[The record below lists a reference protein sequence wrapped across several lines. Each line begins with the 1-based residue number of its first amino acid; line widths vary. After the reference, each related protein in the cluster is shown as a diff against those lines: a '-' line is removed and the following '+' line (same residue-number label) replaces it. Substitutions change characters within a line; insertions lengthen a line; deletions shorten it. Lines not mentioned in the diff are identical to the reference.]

1 MARGHH
7 GRHQIAV
14 TQHIQ
19 VGACLEA
26 LARERIFHAP
36 DDGFAGLCPL
46 PGLLHQIIAE
56 FFVQAGIFQA
66 DGEMLRIEDPPGC
79 HREHPIKEGAEDGT
93 YEDEQLI
100 QKVRDFLFMNYE
112 DIEKIVYGTP
122 ENAETRAS
130 HTAEDMLA
138 NRAVDSGMPYGP
150 QSVRELGCVGM
161 DYAWVPG
168 PFITLAL
175 ADEVQ
180 DKASGRAHSWDYYEG
195 QWDGGK
201 LMNAFLNQEYY
212 AKESSQHIQTWV
224 KAILGL

>member
-1 MARGHH
+1 MG
-7 GRHQIAV
+7 
-14 TQHIQ
+14 
-19 VGACLEA
+19 
-26 LARERIFHAP
+26 
-36 DDGFAGLCPL
+36 
-46 PGLLHQIIAE
+46 E

-66 DGEMLRIEDPPGC
+66 DSEMLRIEDPPGC

-122 ENAETRAS
+122 ENAKTRAS

-138 NRAVDSGMPYGP
+138 NRAVDSG
-150 QSVRELGCVGM
+150 
-161 DYAWVPG
+161 
-168 PFITLAL
+168 I
-175 ADEVQ
+175 
-180 DKASGRAHSWDYYEG
+180 HST
-195 QWDGGK
+195 
-201 LMNAFLNQEYY
+201 AFLNQDYY

>member
-1 MARGHH
+1 MG
-7 GRHQIAV
+7 
-14 TQHIQ
+14 
-19 VGACLEA
+19 
-26 LARERIFHAP
+26 
-36 DDGFAGLCPL
+36 
-46 PGLLHQIIAE
+46 E

-168 PFITLAL
+168 PFITPAL

-201 LMNAFLNQEYY
+201 LMNAFLNQDYY
-212 AKESSQHIQTWV
+212 AKESSLLIQTWV
-224 KAILGL
+224 KGFLGL